1 MPTGLEG
8 SFEFFMN
15 LLSSPLASETD
26 LQRSLLSLLTEYVG
40 LSAKSRTPIR
50 TPPLMYKHLLTF
62 MNLLVFSQISDIRDQ
77 AYHLAQAAMLST
89 GAFDR
94 NQHEIASWFLFLPG
108 FGRRKS
114 SVEVLEV
121 EVLQS
126 LCCVVISFLCDAV
139 STTGNSLFKYWDIV
153 KHYTF
158 PLEISKGDC
167 DSSHL
172 FSILTLFLFS
182 FGEGGWCGG
191 SLILYFPSEL
201 LNCMFSCGLKSF

>member
-40 LSAKSRTPIR
+40 LSPKSRTPTR
-50 TPPLMYKHLLTF
+50 TPPLVYKHLLTF
-62 MNLLVFSQISDIRDQ
+62 MNLLVFSQNSDIRDQ
-77 AYHLAQAAMLST
+77 GYHLAQAAMLST

-114 SVEVLEV
+114 SAEVLEV

-126 LCCVVISFLCDAV
+126 LCHVVISFLCDAV

-153 KHYTF
+153 KRYTC
-158 PLEISKGDC
+158 PLETNKGDC
-167 DSSHL
+167 DSSQMNC
-172 FSILTLFLFS
+172 SVKM
-182 FGEGGWCGG
+182 W
-191 SLILYFPSEL
+191 PEL
-201 LNCMFSCGLKSF
+201 LFF